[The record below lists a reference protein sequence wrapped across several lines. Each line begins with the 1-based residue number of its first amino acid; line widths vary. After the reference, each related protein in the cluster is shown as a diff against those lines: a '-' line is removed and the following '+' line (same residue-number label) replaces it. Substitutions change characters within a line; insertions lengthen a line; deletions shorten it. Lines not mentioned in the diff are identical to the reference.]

1 MSSPLLATVILL
13 AVFVI
18 GTVLPVNLGALALI
32 AAILVGPAVLGQ
44 SVKDVLGGF
53 PADLFVLIFGVTYLF
68 SLATVNGTI
77 EWLVERCARLVDGR
91 RALLPVMLFAVA
103 AVPTS
108 LGALAPASVAM
119 LAPVA
124 LRLAHRYSV
133 SAKLAALMVLYGS
146 TAGNFSPLNPLG
158 AIVNGTMRRV
168 GLPTDPLFLYLVSF
182 LYNVGIGALIF
193 CVGGGLVLLREARQ
207 GVRVGAAIPAAV
219 GSVGTGSSVPTGPAA
234 QPDDAPATGP
244 GSGGTGSGSGGTG
257 SGSGGTGSGSGGTG
271 SGPPAA
277 NLCQVVT
284 LLCLLGVAVLALGL
298 RLDVGVC
305 ALAAAVGLNMLFPRS
320 SEGATKYVSWNVILL
335 ICGIVTYVEMLERTG
350 TLDLLGRSLIAIGW
364 PLLAIVLVLAVGALS
379 SAFASSAGI
388 LGAMVPIMVPL
399 IVSSGGSPVAIV
411 TALAICVTVVDASPF
426 SSIGALALSNARES
440 DRNEVQG
447 ALLRWCAAMVV
458 TAPLITG
465 LALVVPAL

>member
-1 MSSPLLATVILL
+1 MSSPLLATLILL
-13 AVFVI
+13 AVFVV

-68 SLATVNGTI
+68 SIATVNGTI
-77 EWLVERCARLVDGR
+77 ERLVERCARLVDGR
-91 RALLPVMLFAVA
+91 RALLPVMLFVVS

-124 LRLAHRYSV
+124 LRLAHRYQV

-193 CVGGGLVLLREARQ
+193 CLGGGLVLLREARQ
-207 GVRVGAAIPAAV
+207 GYRVSAAIPAAV
-219 GSVGTGSSVPTGPAA
+219 GSSVGPGRSEETGPAA
-234 QPDDAPATGP
+234 QPDDAPATG
-244 GSGGTGSGSGGTG
+244 SGGTVSGGTGPVSGGTGSGGSGSGGTG
-257 SGSGGTGSGSGGTG
+257 SGA
-271 SGPPAA
+271 PAA

-284 LLCLLGVAVLALGL
+284 LLCLLGVAVLALGF

-305 ALAAAVGLNMLFPRS
+305 ALAAAVGLNLIFPRS

-350 TLDLLGRSLIAIGW
+350 TLDMLGRSLIGIGW

-388 LGAMVPIMVPL
+388 LGATVPIMVPL

-426 SSIGALALSNARES
+426 SSIGALTLSNARES
-440 DRNEVQG
+440 DRDEVQG

>member
-1 MSSPLLATVILL
+1 MSSPLLATLVLL

-68 SLATVNGTI
+68 SIATVNGTI
-77 EWLVERCARLVDGR
+77 ERLVERCARVVDGR
-91 RALLPVMLFAVA
+91 RALLPVMLFVVS

-108 LGALAPASVAM
+108 LGALGPAAVAM

-124 LRLAHRYSV
+124 LRLAHRYQV
-133 SAKLAALMVLYGS
+133 SAKLAALMVLYGA

-158 AIVNGTMRRV
+158 AIVNGTMVRV
-168 GLPTDPLFLYLVSF
+168 GLPTDPMFLFLVSF

-193 CVGGGLVLLREARQ
+193 CLGGGLGLLREARQ
-207 GVRVGAAIPAAV
+207 GNRVGAAIPAAV
-219 GSVGTGSSVPTGPAA
+219 GSSVGTGSSDAPGSAA
-234 QPDDAPATGP
+234 PPDDAPDA
-244 GSGGTGSGSGGTG
+244 GSGSGGTG
-257 SGSGGTGSGSGGTG
+257 SGGTGSGAPGV
-271 SGPPAA
+271 

-284 LLCLLGVAVLALGL
+284 LLCLLGVAVLALGF

-305 ALAAAVGLNMLFPRS
+305 ALAAAVGLNLLFPRS

-364 PLLAIVLVLAVGALS
+364 PLLAILLVLAVGALS

-426 SSIGALALSNARES
+426 SSIGALTLSNARES

-447 ALLRWCAAMVV
+447 ALLRWCGAMVV

-465 LALVVPAL
+465 LVLVVPAL

>member
-257 SGSGGTGSGSGGTG
+257 SG
-271 SGPPAA
+271 PPAA

-284 LLCLLGVAVLALGL
+284 LLCLLGVAVLALGF

>member
-193 CVGGGLVLLREARQ
+193 CLGGGLVLLRQARQ
-207 GVRVGAAIPAAV
+207 DVRVGAAIPAAV

-257 SGSGGTGSGSGGTG
+257 PGSGGTG
-271 SGPPAA
+271 SGPSAA
-277 NLCQVVT
+277 NVCQAVT
-284 LLCLLGVAVLALGL
+284 LLCLLGVAVLALGF

-335 ICGIVTYVEMLERTG
+335 ICGIVTYVEMLERTS

>member
-1 MSSPLLATVILL
+1 MSSPLLATLVLL

-68 SLATVNGTI
+68 SIATVNGTI
-77 EWLVERCARLVDGR
+77 ERLVERCARLVDGR
-91 RALLPVMLFAVA
+91 RALLPVMLFVVS

-124 LRLAHRYSV
+124 LRLAHRYQV

-158 AIVNGTMRRV
+158 AIVNGTMVRV
-168 GLPTDPLFLYLVSF
+168 GLPTDPVFLYLVSF

-193 CVGGGLVLLREARQ
+193 CLGGGLVLLREARQ
-207 GVRVGAAIPAAV
+207 GYLVSAAIPAAV
-219 GSVGTGSSVPTGPAA
+219 GSSVGTGSSVAPGPAA
-234 QPDDAPATGP
+234 PPDDAPD
-244 GSGGTGSGSGGTG
+244 TGSGSGGPG
-257 SGSGGTGSGSGGTG
+257 SGA
-271 SGPPAA
+271 PAA

-284 LLCLLGVAVLALGL
+284 LLCLLGVAVLALGF

-305 ALAAAVGLNMLFPRS
+305 ALGAAVGLNLLFPRS

-350 TLDLLGRSLIAIGW
+350 TLDMLGRSLIAIGW
-364 PLLAIVLVLAVGALS
+364 PLLAILLVLAVGALS

-399 IVSSGGSPVAIV
+399 IVSSGGSPVAII

-447 ALLRWCAAMVV
+447 ALLRWCGAMVV